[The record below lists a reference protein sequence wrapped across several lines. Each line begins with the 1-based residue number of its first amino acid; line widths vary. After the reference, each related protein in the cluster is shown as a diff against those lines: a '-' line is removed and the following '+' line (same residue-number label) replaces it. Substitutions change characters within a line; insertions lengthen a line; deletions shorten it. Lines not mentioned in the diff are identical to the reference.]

1 MTNRLEIVMN
11 EWDRVSTNEPELCGS
26 MPGRKFC
33 ILGGVVDALMWIA
46 PVLGLLLWF
55 KVGIWSLAGLAVLE
69 LILYIVQWRI
79 QTRIMGCLIIIEARR
94 MTRQEGRVDWKWGV
108 SRKVFSKACDSLETR
123 LFAQAKEV
131 SI

>member
-33 ILGGVVDALMWIA
+33 ILGGVVDALMWTA
-46 PVLGLLLWF
+46 PALGLLLWF

-69 LILYIVQWRI
+69 LILYIVRWRI
-79 QTRIMGCLIIIEARR
+79 QTHIWGCLIVVEARR
-94 MTRQEGRVDWKWGV
+94 MARQDGRVDWKLGV
-108 SRKVFSKACDSLETR
+108 SRKTFLKAYVNLKAG
-123 LFAQAKEV
+123 LFAQTKER
-131 SI
+131 

>member
-26 MPGRKFC
+26 MLGRKFC
-33 ILGGVVDALMWIA
+33 ILGGVVDALMWTA

-69 LILYIVQWRI
+69 LILYIVRWRI
-79 QTRIMGCLIIIEARR
+79 QTHIWGCLIVVEARR
-94 MTRQEGRVDWKWGV
+94 MARQDGRVDWKLGV
-108 SRKVFSKACDSLETR
+108 SRKAFLKAYDNLKAR
-123 LFAQAKEV
+123 LFAQTKER
-131 SI
+131 

>member
-33 ILGGVVDALMWIA
+33 ILGGVVDALMWTA
-46 PVLGLLLWF
+46 PALGLLLWF

-69 LILYIVQWRI
+69 LILYIVRWRI
-79 QTRIMGCLIIIEARR
+79 QTHIWGCLIVVEARR
-94 MTRQEGRVDWKWGV
+94 MARQDGRVDWKLGV
-108 SRKVFSKACDSLETR
+108 SRKTFLKAYDNLKAR
-123 LFAQAKEV
+123 LFAQTKER
-131 SI
+131 